1 MTKKKSKFSSSPPIA
16 SDINEA
22 NALISEL
29 WEQLRHYEDRLKTS
43 SANSSKSPSSDGPK
57 ERAER
62 KKPQSSSGR
71 NPRGAKQGHEG
82 HKRQLSELKGS
93 DTVVDCYPES
103 TYPCCGDADLKM
115 SDKPFYRH
123 QVHEIPAPHID
134 ITEYRLYS
142 GKCVQCGEAVKA
154 QKPSDIPQGIMRPN
168 LMSQIAIL
176 AGQYHL
182 SVRKI
187 RSLLQEQFCTTFS
200 VGAISEAQSRIA
212 SMLTPLHQA
221 IKTNIQSTPL
231 VHVDETSHSRNDEKR
246 LRWCWLVASEDLVY
260 EKILYSRSTHSAKTV
275 LDSDYCGIVVSDQYS
290 GYNWLS
296 PDRHQ
301 LCWAHVIRNLQQIA
315 DYTGKGHTAKI
326 GQRLVL
332 LSKLVF
338 RTRHR
343 WESGQIDETLY
354 LNRLN
359 RIRCRFNHW
368 LEKGATQIPIQCYQG
383 RCQKLKE
390 HSQSLWLFLTNPK
403 IPQTNNEAERRL
415 RGFVIQRKISY
426 GTTSDAGDKFR
437 DRLHSL
443 IETCKKRKISS
454 LDTLSRIANAVVRQQ
469 PYPNVFDLKHTS
481 FYLNT

>member
-1 MTKKKSKFSSSPPIA
+1 MTTKKSKFSSTPPIA
-16 SDINEA
+16 SNINEA

-29 WEQLRHYEDRLKTS
+29 WEQLRHYEDRLKMS
-43 SANSSKSPSSDGPK
+43 SVNSSKSPSSDGLK

-82 HKRQLSELKGS
+82 HKRQLSKLKES
-93 DTVVDCYPES
+93 DNVVDCYPEN
-103 TYPCCGDADLKM
+103 TCPCCGNTDLEM

-123 QVHEIPAPHID
+123 QIHEIPPPRID
-134 ITEYRLYS
+134 LTEYRLYS
-142 GKCVQCGEAVKA
+142 GKCTQCGEAVKA
-154 QKPSDIPQGIMRPN
+154 QKPSDIPQGIMGPN
-168 LMSQIAIL
+168 LMSHIAIL

-187 RSLLQEQFCTTFS
+187 RSLLQEQFGTTFS

-221 IKTNIQSTPL
+221 IKTNIQSAPL
-231 VHVDETSHSRNDEKR
+231 VHVDETSHSRNDEER
-246 LRWCWLVASEDLVY
+246 RRWCWLVASDDLVY
-260 EKILYSRSTHSAKTV
+260 EKILYSRSTHSAKTA

-296 PDRHQ
+296 QDKHQ
-301 LCWAHVIRNLQQIA
+301 LCWSHVIRNLQQIA
-315 DYTGKGHTAKI
+315 DYSGKGYTAKI

-343 WESGQIDETLY
+343 WEAGKIDDVLY
-354 LNRLN
+354 LARQSRL
-359 RIRCRFNHW
+359 RCR
-368 LEKGATQIPIQCYQG
+368 
-383 RCQKLKE
+383 KLKE
-390 HSQSLWLFLTNPK
+390 HSQSLWLFLTNPT
-403 IPQTNNEAERRL
+403 IPLTNNEAERRL

-426 GTTSDAGDKFR
+426 GTTSDAGDKSR
-437 DRLHSL
+437 DRVHSL
-443 IETCKKRKISS
+443 IETCKKRQKSS
-454 LDTLSRIANAVVRQQ
+454 LETLTRIVTAVISQQ
-469 PYPNVFDLKHTS
+469 PYPNVFDLNEAS
-481 FYLNT
+481 FYANA

>member
-1 MTKKKSKFSSSPPIA
+1 
-16 SDINEA
+16 
-22 NALISEL
+22 
-29 WEQLRHYEDRLKTS
+29 
-43 SANSSKSPSSDGPK
+43 
-57 ERAER
+57 
-62 KKPQSSSGR
+62 
-71 NPRGAKQGHEG
+71 
-82 HKRQLSELKGS
+82 
-93 DTVVDCYPES
+93 
-103 TYPCCGDADLKM
+103 M

-123 QVHEIPAPHID
+123 QVHEIPAPRID

-142 GKCVQCGEAVKA
+142 GKCAQCGEAVKA
-154 QKPSDIPQGIMRPN
+154 QKPSDIPQGIMGPN
-168 LMSQIAIL
+168 LMSQITIL

-187 RSLLQEQFCTTFS
+187 RSLLQEQFGITFS

-221 IKTNIQSTPL
+221 IKTNIQSAPL
-231 VHVDETSHSRNDEKR
+231 VHVDETSHSRNDEKG

-260 EKILYSRSTHSAKTV
+260 EKILYSRSMHSAKTV

-343 WESGQIDETLY
+343 WESSQIDDALY

-383 RCQKLKE
+383 RCRKLKE

-403 IPQTNNEAERRL
+403 IPLTNNEAERRL

>member
-1 MTKKKSKFSSSPPIA
+1 
-16 SDINEA
+16 
-22 NALISEL
+22 
-29 WEQLRHYEDRLKTS
+29 
-43 SANSSKSPSSDGPK
+43 
-57 ERAER
+57 
-62 KKPQSSSGR
+62 
-71 NPRGAKQGHEG
+71 
-82 HKRQLSELKGS
+82 
-93 DTVVDCYPES
+93 
-103 TYPCCGDADLKM
+103 M

-123 QVHEIPAPHID
+123 QVHEIPPPRID

-142 GKCVQCGEAVKA
+142 GKCSQCGEAVKA
-154 QKPSDIPQGIMRPN
+154 QKPSDIPQGVMGPN
-168 LMSQIAIL
+168 LMSHIAIL

-187 RSLLQEQFCTTFS
+187 RSLLQEQFGTTFS

-221 IKTNIQSTPL
+221 IKTNIQSAPL
-231 VHVDETSHSRNDEKR
+231 VHVDETSHSRNDEEH
-246 LRWCWLVASEDLVY
+246 LRWCWLVASDDLVY

-296 PDRHQ
+296 QDKHQ
-301 LCWAHVIRNLQQIA
+301 LCWSHVIRNLQQIA
-315 DYTGKGHTAKI
+315 DYSGKGHTAKI

-332 LSKLVF
+332 LSESVF

-343 WESGQIDETLY
+343 WEAGKIDDALY
-354 LNRLN
+354 RDRVSRL
-359 RIRCRFNHW
+359 RCRFELW
-368 LEKGATQIPIQCYQG
+368 LEKGAIQIPIQRYQG
-383 RCQKLKE
+383 RCRKLKE

-403 IPQTNNEAERRL
+403 IPLTNNEAERRL

-443 IETCKKRKISS
+443 IETCKKRQISS
-454 LDTLSRIANAVVRQQ
+454 FETLTRIVTSVISQQ
-469 PYPNVFDLKHTS
+469 PYPNVFDLNETS
-481 FYLNT
+481 FYANT